1 MSVYLSSVDFRVIGL
16 IISAV
21 VFFASAGFKLIRIR
35 RTASGRYKRTEGRV
49 SHVYSAFS
57 SSNILSSKG
66 RSFEIGYIV
75 DGKSYTVT
83 NPGDIISIGSFS
95 IYSRRSRTAM
105 QVGEKVDL
113 MYDSHNPQ
121 IVWLPD
127 TRSSAPVIVISAVL
141 MIGFSLSLIFD
152 F

>member
-1 MSVYLSSVDFRVIGL
+1 
-16 IISAV
+16 
-21 VFFASAGFKLIRIR
+21 
-35 RTASGRYKRTEGRV
+35 
-49 SHVYSAFS
+49 
-57 SSNILSSKG
+57 
-66 RSFEIGYIV
+66 
-75 DGKSYTVT
+75 
-83 NPGDIISIGSFS
+83 
-95 IYSRRSRTAM
+95 M